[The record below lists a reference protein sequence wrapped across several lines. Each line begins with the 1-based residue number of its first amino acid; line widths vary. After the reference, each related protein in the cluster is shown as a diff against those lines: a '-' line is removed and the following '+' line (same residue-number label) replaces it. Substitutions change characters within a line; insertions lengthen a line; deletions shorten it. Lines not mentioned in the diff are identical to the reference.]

1 MTIRSSIDEVSRLGS
16 IDART
21 SLVLGS
27 IMDVW
32 RFSIFTIIVLHHEVP
47 SLFVSFSWFS
57 TVDVP
62 IVETETCVEETFTAK
77 VIAVFASTFL
87 SWISVLIVPEVFSS
101 GSETIYIAPSFSTTS
116 KAGSFRS
123 AGYVHLGATI
133 SMVDV
138 FILFRFEEVFP
149 IP

>member
-87 SWISVLIVPEVFSS
+87 S
-101 GSETIYIAPSFSTTS
+101 
-116 KAGSFRS
+116 
-123 AGYVHLGATI
+123 
-133 SMVDV
+133 
-138 FILFRFEEVFP
+138 
-149 IP
+149 